1 MFKYP
6 CYPLQYLENIFLTS
20 RAVIR
25 PRSCQASLTNK
36 RHSPKELSR
45 SKPFEA
51 EEKAPAGL
59 SASGSCA
66 SRGRCRGDT
75 LPNFTETKQSSTPV
89 WEERIFV
96 FGLGLGLGF
105 FFGFFAT
112 GLGMS

>member
-36 RHSPKELSR
+36 CHSPKELSR
-45 SKPFEA
+45 AHPEPFEA

-59 SASGSCA
+59 SAAGSCA
-66 SRGRCRGDT
+66 SRVGAGGHFAQFHRDKT
-75 LPNFTETKQSSTPV
+75 QPPPFSA
-89 WEERIFV
+89 EREILFI
-96 FGLGLGLGF
+96 
-105 FFGFFAT
+105 
-112 GLGMS
+112 